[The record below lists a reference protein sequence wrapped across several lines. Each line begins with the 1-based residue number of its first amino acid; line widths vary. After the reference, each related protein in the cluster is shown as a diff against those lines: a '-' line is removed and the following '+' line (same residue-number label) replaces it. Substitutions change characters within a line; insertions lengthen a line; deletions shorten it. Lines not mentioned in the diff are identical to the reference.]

1 MNFEL
6 KKIKYFEQGSQE
18 TPCFTAELWEN
29 GKLVAYLENNGRG
42 GNNMVHPNTKE
53 GLTYKDVTKY
63 DDLDVECE
71 IFTMVYEDADIRKN
85 QSKGFFMKKG
95 EDYYVQKFPYPIS
108 KMKKQ
113 EWYVRWMA
121 KQKAKIKADGF
132 IILNRNL

>member
-1 MNFEL
+1 MEL
-6 KKIKYFEQGSQE
+6 RKIKYFESGSQE
-18 TPCFTAELWEN
+18 TPCFTAELWDD
-29 GKLVAYLENNGRG
+29 GKLTAYLENNGRG
-42 GNNMVHPNTKE
+42 GNNMIHPAD
-53 GLTYKDVTKY
+53 GFTYKDVAKY
-63 DDLDVECE
+63 DDLNVESE
-71 IFTMVYEDADIRKN
+71 IFGMVYEDADIRKN

-113 EWYVRWMA
+113 EWYDRWVA